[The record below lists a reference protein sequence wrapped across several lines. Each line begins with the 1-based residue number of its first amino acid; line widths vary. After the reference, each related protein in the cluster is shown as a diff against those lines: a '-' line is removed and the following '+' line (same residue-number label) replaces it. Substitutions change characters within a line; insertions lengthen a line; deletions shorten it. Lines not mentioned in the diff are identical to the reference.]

1 MMTETDSKEQ
11 YIICSRCKCKYIND
25 DKHIES
31 DFGFNRLGERYKSC
45 VKCRKQTKNYRENNK
60 DKLKDY
66 QCQYWID
73 NKDTIKKNREALKQE
88 AEASNG
94 KILYCNRC
102 YKNKSFDD
110 FVCPNGKTYGACYSC
125 LKSRYG

>member
-1 MMTETDSKEQ
+1 MMTETDSKDQ
-11 YIICSRCKCKYIND
+11 YIKCARCKCKYIND
-25 DKHIES
+25 DKHIEN

-45 VKCRKQTKNYRENNK
+45 VKCRNKGNNYRENNK
-60 DKLKDY
+60 DKVKDY
-66 QCQYWID
+66 HHQYWID
-73 NKDTIKKNREALKQE
+73 NKETIMKNREALKQE

>member
-1 MMTETDSKEQ
+1 MMTETDQ

-25 DKHIES
+25 DTHIES

-45 VKCRKQTKNYRENNK
+45 VKCRKQHKKYNENNK

-66 QCQYWID
+66 HHQYWFD
-73 NKDTIKKNREALKQE
+73 SKETIMKNREALKQE

-102 YKNKSFDD
+102 YKNIPFDD

-125 LKSRYG
+125 LESRYG